1 MGRTS
6 GHPSLWVSRPVLSN
20 ADQKQQKKKKKR
32 ERDKQ
37 LILEVV
43 LVSVCLRFYS
53 KKQAFTGETKCI
65 RVS

>member
-6 GHPSLWVSRPVLSN
+6 GHPSLWVSWPVLSN
-20 ADQKQQKKKKKR
+20 ADQKQQKKKKR
-32 ERDKQ
+32 EGDKQ

>member
-6 GHPSLWVSRPVLSN
+6 GHPSLWVSWPVLSN
-20 ADQKQQKKKKKR
+20 ADQKQQKKKKR